1 MTNNTKGKLIFLDT
15 ETTGL
20 NTEDR
25 LFQVAYDFNDHQKS
39 ELFLPPLPISIGASE
54 TTHYTNED
62 VKDKKP
68 FLESTF
74 KNELEDILSN
84 NEIIFVAHNA
94 KFDIEMLKKEGTE
107 VSKFIDTLKIA
118 RHLDYDTKLDAYR
131 LQYLRYALKLNVGK
145 IPAHD
150 ALGDVI
156 VLKALFER
164 LYKKMSSQTENQNN
178 ILNEMIEISLKPILI
193 KKFTFGKYIGE
204 FVETVVQK
212 DKGYLEWLQK
222 QKMQQSA
229 EGNTDE
235 DWLYTLKTY
244 LD

>member
-1 MTNNTKGKLIFLDT
+1 
-15 ETTGL
+15 
-20 NTEDR
+20 
-25 LFQVAYDFNDHQKS
+25 
-39 ELFLPPLPISIGASE
+39 
-54 TTHYTNED
+54 
-62 VKDKKP
+62 
-68 FLESTF
+68 
-74 KNELEDILSN
+74 
-84 NEIIFVAHNA
+84 
-94 KFDIEMLKKEGTE
+94 
-107 VSKFIDTLKIA
+107 
-118 RHLDYDTKLDAYR
+118 
-131 LQYLRYALKLNVGK
+131 
-145 IPAHD
+145 
-150 ALGDVI
+150 
-156 VLKALFER
+156 KALFER